1 MSSGADAEFAG
12 LAREYLDDL
21 AERHPDIATGLGDHR
36 FDARL
41 PDPSAQALD
50 EERRALGSWAGRL
63 AALDRGAL
71 SAEHRV
77 DAAMMADSVARRV
90 FELDE
95 LREHTWNPLLAN
107 PGKAIYQLLARDFAP
122 LPDRLASV
130 AGRLAAVP
138 AVLAEARRQLG
149 QMPRVHLETAI
160 TQFDGTIAMV
170 GAQVDA
176 ALEKAEIMRFI
187 KENFDA
193 YKRPRDVEI
202 VHALPKNAMQKVL
215 KRELLRKELEKRA
228 KASAEAVV
236 EKAHRAL
243 Q

>member
-1 MSSGADAEFAG
+1 MSADAEFAG
-12 LAREYLDDL
+12 LAREYLDDR

-41 PDPSAQALD
+41 ADPSAQARD
-50 EERRALGSWAGRL
+50 DERRALDGGAARL
-63 AALDRGAL
+63 AAVDHGAL

-95 LREHTWNPLLAN
+95 LREHTWNPLQAN

-130 AGRLAAVP
+130 GGRLAAIP

-149 QMPRVHLETAI
+149 RMPRVHTETAI
-160 TQFDGTIAMV
+160 GQFDGTIALV
-170 GAQVDA
+170 SKEIDA
-176 ALEKAEIMRFI
+176 A
-187 KENFDA
+187 
-193 YKRPRDVEI
+193 
-202 VHALPKNAMQKVL
+202 
-215 KRELLRKELEKRA
+215 
-228 KASAEAVV
+228 
-236 EKAHRAL
+236 
-243 Q
+243 